1 MAQEETAAHL
11 KHRPTIGRTLTGDG
25 ATKQV
30 PLINFLVHVPG
41 KGVKL
46 LKIVDCTDHLSA
58 GGIKDAMYALLAV
71 NVLLVLHPNKP

>member
-1 MAQEETAAHL
+1 MLPELKQMAHAETATHM

-46 LKIVDCTDHLSA
+46 LKIVDCSEHLSA
-58 GGIKDAMYALLAV
+58 GGIKDAMY
-71 NVLLVLHPNKP
+71 VLRIV